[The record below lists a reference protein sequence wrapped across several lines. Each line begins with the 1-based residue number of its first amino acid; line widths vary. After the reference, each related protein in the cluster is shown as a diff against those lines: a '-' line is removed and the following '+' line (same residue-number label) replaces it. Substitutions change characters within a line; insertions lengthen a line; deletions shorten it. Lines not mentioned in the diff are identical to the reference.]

1 MATDLE
7 TSTEYYKDLLLY
19 QYINQP
25 KARETIGLLV
35 QQALVDLLPK
45 ELDLAFD
52 LDTAV
57 GSQLDI
63 LGEYIGFDRVVN
75 STIVRDYFT
84 FDDYTA
90 PLTSGAFGFTDYT
103 APTQNISASM
113 YRYIFYSTGN
123 NTLEDSEYRILLK
136 LKTATNS
143 SFNSIYDINVLM
155 GYFFGAGIFCA
166 DQFDMSLLY
175 FVTPDLTRIV
185 TIAYN
190 EELLPKPMGVK
201 IGVIEVDSLADIW
214 GLTSYTTDSG
224 YAVGFSSYTTGWA
237 DSRLLDYRDRI
248 V

>member
-1 MATDLE
+1 MTDLE
-7 TSTEYYKDLLLY
+7 TSIEYYKDLLLY

-45 ELDLAFD
+45 ELNLAFD

-84 FDDYTA
+84 FDDYEA

-103 APTQNISASM
+103 VPAQNISASM
-113 YRYIFYSTGN
+113 YRYVFYSTGN

-136 LKTATNS
+136 LKAALNS
-143 SFNSIYDINVLM
+143 SFNSIYDINTLL
-155 GYFFGAGIFCA
+155 GYYFGTGIFCA
-166 DQFDMSLLY
+166 DQLDMSLMY
-175 FVTPDLTRIV
+175 FVTPELSRIV

-190 EELLPKPMGVK
+190 ENLLPKPMGVR
-201 IGVIEVDSLADIW
+201 IGVTEVDSLADIW
-214 GLTSYTTDSG
+214 ALTSYTTDSG
-224 YAVGFSSYTTGWA
+224 YTVGFSDYATGWA
-237 DSRLLDYRDRI
+237 DSTMLSYLDR
-248 V
+248 VV